1 MYDPFQSLTRVLLG
15 HARVAY
21 QTEILEI
28 GRCDLKSK
36 WNNKKKI

>member
-1 MYDPFQSLTRVLLG
+1 MYDPFQSFTRVLLG

-36 WNNKKKI
+36 